1 MLTKL
6 NLHERFPVSDNLTDL
21 LLNSQISARLN
32 QLRRRYKQEFNQN
45 EWRANSLGDR
55 LVPCFIVPRLAD
67 RVFLRWLVRVS
78 DPV

>member
-1 MLTKL
+1 VREGDAFLPLKQ
-6 NLHERFPVSDNLTDL
+6 DNLTDL
-21 LLNSQISARLN
+21 LLNSQISGRLN